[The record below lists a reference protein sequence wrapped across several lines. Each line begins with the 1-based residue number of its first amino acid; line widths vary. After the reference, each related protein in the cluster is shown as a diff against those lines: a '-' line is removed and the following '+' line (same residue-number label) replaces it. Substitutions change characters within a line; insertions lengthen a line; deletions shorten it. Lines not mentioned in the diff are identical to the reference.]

1 MFNCK
6 HLRHRTVLARFSLA
20 TFLLQ
25 QWRGHGSFSSFAAA
39 ELDQWVLTPALRH
52 PLSSSSYSF
61 WMVLFINLA
70 STLVVIG
77 YTYRS
82 NQKGN
87 IRIRG
92 KQFTEGAKMKYTT
105 HYTTH
110 INFYISLWKNIV
122 TVYSEL
128 SEIMSVCV
136 VWLDAADCNEY
147 LCSDTLNGSIDI
159 SIPRRHSVPVDSL
172 GCMAGNEQSEPELT
186 TKCRQNFTIFT
197 VGAKCS
203 AKCSAGS
210 WNTESPPKV
219 NHKRVVW
226 LAQYSTDP

>member
-25 QWRGHGSFSSFAAA
+25 QWRGHGSFSSFAGA

-77 YTYRS
+77 YTYRT

-105 HYTTH
+105 LHYTH
-110 INFYISLWKNIV
+110 KFLHFVMEKYC
-122 TVYSEL
+122 YSIFWTL
-128 SEIMSVCV
+128 SEIMPVCV
-136 VWLDAADCNEY
+136 WCDWMLLIVM
-147 LCSDTLNGSIDI
+147 SICAVI
-159 SIPRRHSVPVDSL
+159 HW
-172 GCMAGNEQSEPELT
+172 MAVLILV
-186 TKCRQNFTIFT
+186 F
-197 VGAKCS
+197 
-203 AKCSAGS
+203 
-210 WNTESPPKV
+210 
-219 NHKRVVW
+219 RVVTPSQLTVSAVW
-226 LAQYSTDP
+226 RVMNSQN

>member
-1 MFNCK
+1 MARPRIVQLICWSGAGSMSPDT
-6 HLRHRTVLARFSLA
+6 RTPSSSVLL
-20 TFLLQ
+20 LLQ
-25 QWRGHGSFSSFAAA
+25 L
-39 ELDQWVLTPALRH
+39 LDG
-52 PLSSSSYSF
+52 PLHQ
-61 WMVLFINLA
+61 LGIHLG
-70 STLVVIG
+70 G
-77 YTYRS
+77 YWLYLQDQPKREHKDKGKAIYR
-82 NQKGN
+82 
-87 IRIRG
+87 RG
-92 KQFTEGAKMKYTT
+92 KNEIHNTL
-105 HYTTH
+105 HYTH
-110 INFYISLWKNIV
+110 KFLHFVMEKYC
-122 TVYSEL
+122 YSIFWTL

-172 GCMAGNEQSEPELT
+172 GCMAGNEQSELELT
-186 TKCRQNFTIFT
+186 TKCRENFTIFT
-197 VGAKCS
+197 GGAKCS